1 MDTQRLILARL
12 LARPMSLA
20 DLGGS
25 TGASLPTLRRALSAL
40 ERERWVGVVGQVSR
54 TGGRPAKLFGVDPS
68 VHTVVGVHLVHPG
81 VRLVVTDL
89 SGAVLDAHVPTDL
102 EELEPDA
109 VHGAV
114 LAYLERFAE
123 RFRERRLVGLALA
136 TPGYVDPRSGTVI
149 AIGRVPRWRNLP
161 ICERLRDATGLPV
174 TIGND
179 IDAMATAE
187 FGLNGDDRTYAY
199 AGVGE
204 GVKFSM
210 FLGGVPYGGP
220 FGNAGVVSLRLLAGG
235 AEEDRAELLTVKGLL
250 EAFERCA
257 SARTPPLAA
266 HERVREQRDLRAR
279 YQSVLALADAGDP
292 DATAVVAPM
301 VDLLGAQAASFV
313 HLIQPELLVIGGAFA
328 GAPAGILADVENAL
342 RRRLPSLLDNNLI
355 VRPARVDDDL
365 AAAVGATR
373 VFVQR
378 FVHEDTGPLGA
389 RTA

>member
-1 MDTQRLILARL
+1 MDTQRVILARL

-20 DLGGS
+20 DLGGA
-25 TGASLPTLRRALSAL
+25 TGASLPTLRRALRAL
-40 ERERWVGVVGQVSR
+40 ERDRWVAVVGQESR

-81 VRLVVTDL
+81 MRLVATDL
-89 SGAVLDAHVPTDL
+89 SGALLDSHVPGELD
-102 EELEPDA
+102 ELEPDA

-114 LAYLERFAE
+114 LTYLSHLSARFG
-123 RFRERRLVGLALA
+123 ERRLVGLALA

-161 ICERLRDATGLPV
+161 ICERLRDATGLRV

-187 FGLNGDDRTYAY
+187 FGLNGDHRTYAY

-210 FLGGVPYGGP
+210 FLGGVPYVGP

-235 AEEDRAELLTVKGLL
+235 AEEGSAELLTVKGLL
-250 EAFERCA
+250 EAFERRA
-257 SARTPPLAA
+257 SARTPVLAVHA
-266 HERVREQRDLRAR
+266 RVRAQRDLRAR
-279 YQSVLALADAGDP
+279 YQAVLTLAEAGDP

-328 GAPAGILADVENAL
+328 GAPERILSDVESAL
-342 RRRLPSLLDNNLI
+342 RSRLPPLLDNNLI
-355 VRPARVDDDL
+355 VRRARLDDEL

-378 FVHEDTGPLGA
+378 FLHEDTTPLGA
-389 RTA
+389 GAP

>member
-20 DLGGS
+20 DLGGA

-81 VRLVVTDL
+81 MRLVVTDL
-89 SGAVLDAHVPTDL
+89 SGAVLDAYVPEDL

-235 AEEDRAELLTVKGLL
+235 AEEGRAELLMVKGLL
-250 EAFERCA
+250 EAFERHA

-266 HERVREQRDLRAR
+266 HERVRAQRDLRAR

-292 DATAVVAPM
+292 DAVAVVAPM

-328 GAPAGILADVENAL
+328 GAPAGILAEVENAL

-378 FVHEDTGPLGA
+378 FVHEDTASLGA
-389 RTA
+389 RPP